1 MAALSNYLENKLLDA
16 TLNNTAYTSPST
28 VYAALFLT
36 DPTDAGTGTEVNGV
50 SYTRVA
56 MPFAAAS
63 SGTSLNSSVVQFD
76 QATTDWGT
84 IAYFALFDA
93 STGGNLLYHGALT
106 LPKTIS
112 TGDVFQFA
120 INSVSISLA

>member
-1 MAALSNYLENKLLDA
+1 MAALSDYLENKLLDA
-16 TLNNTAYTSPST
+16 TLNNTAYSTPST

-50 SYTRVA
+50 SYARKA
-56 MPFAAAS
+56 MPFGSAS
-63 SGTSLNSSVVQFD
+63 GGTSLNSSVVQFD

-84 IAYFALFDA
+84 IEYFALFDA
-93 STGGNLLYHGALT
+93 VTGGNLLYHGALT
-106 LPKTIS
+106 SPKIIE

-120 INSVSISLA
+120 IGSVSISLA

>member
-16 TLNNTAYTSPST
+16 TLKNVAYSSPAT

-36 DPTDAGTGTEVNGV
+36 DPTDAGSGTEVSGA
-50 SYTRVA
+50 SYARKA
-56 MPFAAAS
+56 MAFGSAS
-63 SGTSLNSSVVQFD
+63 SGTSLNTAVVAFD

-84 IAYFALFDA
+84 INYFGLYDS

-106 LPKTIS
+106 APKTILE
-112 TGDVFQFA
+112 GDLFQFA
-120 INSVSISLA
+120 ISSVSISLA

>member
-1 MAALSNYLENKLLDA
+1 MAALSDYLENKLLDA
-16 TLNNTAYTSPST
+16 TLKNTAFTSPST

-36 DPTDAGTGTEVNGV
+36 DPTDAGTGTEVSGV
-50 SYTRVA
+50 SYARKA
-56 MPFAAAS
+56 MAFGSAS
-63 SGTSLNSSVVQFD
+63 GGTSLNTALVQFD

-84 IAYFALFDA
+84 INYFALFDA

-106 LPKTIS
+106 APKTIL